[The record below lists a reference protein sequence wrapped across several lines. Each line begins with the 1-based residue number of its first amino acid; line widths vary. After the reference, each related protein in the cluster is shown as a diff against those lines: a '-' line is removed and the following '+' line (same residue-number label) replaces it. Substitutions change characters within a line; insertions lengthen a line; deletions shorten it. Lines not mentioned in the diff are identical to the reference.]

1 MTGAGFLLVLLM
13 SAVEPMPHSFE
24 LFWLHVG
31 TADDRGSADGIGNIS
46 YMEGKIGV
54 FLIRS
59 GLGLEVYKPKV
70 GTPKFIKLL
79 CINGLRGFGLGL
91 Q

>member
-1 MTGAGFLLVLLM
+1 
-13 SAVEPMPHSFE
+13 
-24 LFWLHVG
+24 
-31 TADDRGSADGIGNIS
+31 
-46 YMEGKIGV
+46 MEGKIGV

-79 CINGLRGFGLGL
+79 CINRLRGFGLGL